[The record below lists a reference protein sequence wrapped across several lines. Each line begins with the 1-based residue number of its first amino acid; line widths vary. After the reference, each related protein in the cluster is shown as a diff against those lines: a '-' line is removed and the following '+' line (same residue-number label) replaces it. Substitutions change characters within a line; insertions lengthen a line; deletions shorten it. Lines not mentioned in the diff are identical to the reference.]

1 MHSLKCF
8 EICDDTSQP
17 MANETREGKKG
28 RVAVTKTRDD
38 DAETD
43 AKESKE
49 DMKEERKHAIKKKPM
64 QFVAKA
70 QS

>member
-1 MHSLKCF
+1 
-8 EICDDTSQP
+8 